1 MIKMTHA
8 LMFKSKDVNTVLDLF
23 QTLKKLKITRAH
35 LPRTIA
41 YQMLERTGRHGHYNR
56 SE

>member
-1 MIKMTHA
+1 MIKMKPGILFH
-8 LMFKSKDVNTVLDLF
+8 SKDINTVLYLF

-35 LPRTIA
+35 LPRTIV
-41 YQMLERTGRHGHYNR
+41 YQMLERTGRHGLYNR